1 MQWFSISR
9 ITGNESGSAWRKLL
23 IVRMTSEKGR
33 LLLLLDLFSLLS
45 EKEDT
50 PKRTI
55 GLPPLGPSHTS
66 SSMALAPR
74 YNAKVYDCKSVLELS
89 PFVVVR
95 RK

>member
-1 MQWFSISR
+1 
-9 ITGNESGSAWRKLL
+9 
-23 IVRMTSEKGR
+23 MTSEKGK
-33 LLLLLDLFSLLS
+33 LLLLLQDLFSLLS

-66 SSMALAPR
+66 NSMALAPR
-74 YNAKVYDCKSVLELS
+74 YNAKVYDCKSVLES
-89 PFVVVR
+89 APFFVVVR